1 MEPNLKK
8 ERLAAPMPCASDP
21 ANLTGA
27 GLRFEVSCKK
37 RHVFRE
43 IQVLL
48 SKVSYEECGLDS
60 NEVLCLQELFLRA
73 TFYAEQDFNYII
85 WLVRLE
91 AVADLVMK
99 LEPKQCRARE
109 LKVEFWKIGISG
121 RDMILSPHEY
131 FGLKSEKYREGHV
144 RYRWTY
150 PRKVKPPLERYVGVG
165 YKDKGN
171 CRNLSWDGSPT
182 LKEFCST
189 DEFRAIIER
198 EPRRSNY
205 GDKLV
210 GHPTANSRNWTYQMV
225 RQRSKGVL
233 SNVGSRPSNE
243 WDLALF

>member
-21 ANLTGA
+21 ANLTGVV
-27 GLRFEVSCKK
+27 RQFEVSCRK
-37 RHVFRE
+37 RYVIRE

-48 SKVSYEECGLDS
+48 SKVAYEDEGLDPD
-60 NEVLCLQELFLRA
+60 EVLCLQELFLRA
-73 TFYAEQDFNYII
+73 TFYAEKDFNYTI
-85 WLVRLE
+85 WLERLR
-91 AVADLVMK
+91 AVSNLVMQMK
-99 LEPKQCRARE
+99 PFQSRKRE

-131 FGLKSEKYREGHV
+131 FGLKTEKYREGYV
-144 RYRWTY
+144 RYRWAS
-150 PRKVKPPLERYVGVG
+150 PRKVRPPLERYVGVG

-189 DEFRAIIER
+189 NEFRATLER

-233 SNVGSRPSNE
+233 SDVGSRPSNE
-243 WDLALF
+243 WDLALL